1 MKSDSRVPEYR
12 LAEALFF
19 DPLSAA
25 KVVDAIMRAPNSRAG
40 VVILDDIRREE
51 GISPERFSAVLRALH
66 LAGVLHSTTDA
77 QVGLAI
83 SEDEARSHCSFLRG
97 LAQAQYLH
105 KDANEIEITLSPPMQ
120 PSRLMERLPS
130 AGFGWARLHDTR
142 DSLHSLAKSSE
153 KRLVIMSPFLDEYGM
168 EWAEEL
174 FGAAERA
181 TSKLLIVR
189 GIDSSSVRALQSRRA
204 NLEASGVKLLRYA
217 IEHERT
223 ERDVVLESFHAKI
236 ILSDT
241 LRAYIGSS
249 NMNRASRD
257 ISLECGVTI
266 YGPAARP
273 VVTLVDSIISVASP
287 L

>member
-1 MKSDSRVPEYR
+1 MKPDIRVPEHR

-25 KVVDAIMRAPNSRAG
+25 KAVDAIMRAPNSRAG
-40 VVILDDIRREE
+40 VVVLDDIRREE
-51 GISPERFSAVLRALH
+51 GMSPERFSAVLRALH
-66 LAGVLHSTTDA
+66 LAGVLHTSTDA

-83 SEDEARSHCSFLRG
+83 PEDEARSHCSFLRG

-105 KDANEIEITLSPPMQ
+105 KDANDIEITLSPPMQ
-120 PSRLMERLPS
+120 PSRLMEKLPS

-174 FGAAERA
+174 FGAAELA
-181 TSKLLIVR
+181 TSKVLIVR
-189 GIDSSSVRALQSRRA
+189 GIDPSSVRALQSRRA

-223 ERDVVLESFHAKI
+223 EREAVLESFHAKI
-236 ILSDT
+236 ILSDSN
-241 LRAYIGSS
+241 RAYIGSS
-249 NMNRASRD
+249 NMNRASR
-257 ISLECGVTI
+257 SLSGI
-266 YGPAARP
+266 DG
-273 VVTLVDSIISVASP
+273 VDSYWIGFLV
-287 L
+287 

>member
-1 MKSDSRVPEYR
+1 MTKSLIPEHRV
-12 LAEALFF
+12 AEALFF
-19 DPLSAA
+19 EPLGSA
-25 KVVDAIMRAPNSRAG
+25 KTVDAILRAPNSKAG
-40 VVILDDIRREE
+40 PRILDDIRREE
-51 GISPERFSAVLRALH
+51 GISLDRFSAILRALH
-66 LAGVLHSTTDA
+66 TVGIVSTSSDA

-83 SEDEARSHCSFLRG
+83 THEEAKSHCSFLRG
-97 LAQAQYLH
+97 VAQAQYLQ
-105 KDANEIEITLSPPMQ
+105 KDANEVEITLSPPMQ
-120 PSRLMERLPS
+120 PSRLMEKLPS

-142 DSLHSLAKSSE
+142 DSLHSLAKNAE

-174 FGAAERA
+174 FSASSSASA
-181 TSKLLIVR
+181 KVLIVR
-189 GIDSSSVRALQSRRA
+189 AIDSNSMRALQARRT
-204 NLEASGVKLLRYA
+204 NLEARGVRLLRYA
-217 IEHERT
+217 ITHERT
-223 ERDVVLESFHAKI
+223 ERESAIESFHAKI
-236 ILSDT
+236 ILSDS

-266 YGPAARP
+266 NGPAVRP